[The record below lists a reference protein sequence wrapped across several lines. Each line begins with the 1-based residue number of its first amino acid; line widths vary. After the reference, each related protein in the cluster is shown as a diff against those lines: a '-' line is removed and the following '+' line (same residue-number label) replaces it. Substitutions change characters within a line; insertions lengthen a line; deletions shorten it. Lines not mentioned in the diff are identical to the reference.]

1 MAEQKTDMDAI
12 DVKSQVDDQV
22 EKIKELVRKQLNEQ
36 LGTLVEEQVRKQVNE
51 QLGTLI
57 EEEVKKQVE
66 EQVGK
71 QVEGQVKKQVEEQF
85 GKQTKN
91 QVNARRKEQ
100 IDIINKQIDQVL
112 AKPFR
117 DKETHEFLMSLSEER
132 ERLDKAEFGYGSIA
146 TATAD
151 KAREL
156 SSAAKGK
163 TKEAVERGKEAI
175 TLINTRVN
183 DELARLSNKLS
194 DDLEYIKAGGAKAIE
209 ERKLSI
215 METFRKMFEVLQRG
229 FEKLKEANAFL
240 AKAAGKVH
248 DRAAQTAEA
257 VKNVGRAA
265 TGNEQK
271 DLPESREKAGALERS
286 FESLSQ
292 KSEKGEK
299 ATGAIVQ
306 AIKDSIAKTER
317 KIDTHEKEMKAAAE
331 TRKNR

>member
-1 MAEQKTDMDAI
+1 MAEQKTDMDAL
-12 DVKSQVDDQV
+12 DAKRQA
-22 EKIKELVRKQLNEQ
+22 
-36 LGTLVEEQVRKQVNE
+36 EEQ
-51 QLGTLI
+51 I
-57 EEEVKKQVE
+57 
-66 EQVGK
+66 
-71 QVEGQVKKQVEEQF
+71 
-85 GKQTKN
+85 
-91 QVNARRKEQ
+91 A
-100 IDIINKQIDQVL
+100 IINKQIEEVL

-117 DKETHEFLMSLSEER
+117 DKDTHEFLMELTR
-132 ERLDKAEFGYGSIA
+132 QRDRLYKAEFGYGNIA

-151 KAREL
+151 KARDL
-156 SSAAKGK
+156 SHIAKGR
-163 TKEAVERGKEAI
+163 TKDAIEKGKDMVNA
-175 TLINTRVN
+175 INTQTN
-183 DELARLSNKLS
+183 QELARLSKKIS

-215 METFRKMFEVLQRG
+215 METFRKMFEVLQKG

-271 DLPESREKAGALERS
+271 DLPESREKAGTLERS

-317 KIDTHEKEMKAAAE
+317 KIETHEKEMKAAAE